1 MPPELRVPLLDLR
14 REPEL
19 DPALEEA
26 FRRVLQSGHYILG
39 PEVEA
44 LEAEC
49 ARYLGVGHALGVSS
63 GTDALLLALMALGVG
78 AGDEVICPTYT
89 FFATAGAIWR
99 LGARPVFVDLDPLTY
114 NCDVAALAAAVT
126 PRTRALVPVH
136 LFGQSAD
143 LDPIL
148 ALAAER
154 GLHVVEDAAQALGSE
169 YKGRRVGGHGAF
181 GCFSFFPSKNLGALG
196 DAGLVTTNDAELAER
211 ARILRTHGGKPK
223 YHHHV
228 VGGNFRIDALQ
239 AALLRVKLPRL
250 DAYTAAR
257 QRNAAL
263 YDELLLASG
272 VAARGTGD
280 APLLLP
286 AVVTT
291 RHIYNQ
297 YVVRVSGDGRRDQLR
312 QHLTARGVGTEV
324 YYPVPM
330 HEQRCFAALGH
341 RAGDFPHA
349 EAAARET
356 VALPIF
362 PELREDEIR
371 HVAAAIVAF
380 FA

>member
-1 MPPELRVPLLDLR
+1 MPPIDNVPLLDLR

-19 DPALEEA
+19 DLALEEA
-26 FRRVLQSGHYILG
+26 FRRVLRSGHYILG
-39 PEVEA
+39 PEVDA

-49 ARYLGVGHALGVSS
+49 ASYLGVSHALGVSS
-63 GTDALLLALMALGVG
+63 GTDAILLALMALGIG
-78 AGDEVICPTYT
+78 PGDEVLCPTYT
-89 FFATAGAIWR
+89 FFATAGTIWR
-99 LGARPVFVDLDPLTY
+99 LGARPIFVDIDPVTY
-114 NCDVAALAAAVT
+114 NCDVRALAGRIT
-126 PRTRALVPVH
+126 SRTRAIMPVH
-136 LFGQSAD
+136 LFGQAAD

-148 ALAAER
+148 ALAADR
-154 GLHVVEDAAQALGSE
+154 GLAVVEDAAQALGSE

-196 DAGLVTTNDAELAER
+196 DAGLLTTNDAALAER

-223 YHHHV
+223 YHHQV

-250 DAYTAAR
+250 DGYTAAR

-272 VAARGTGD
+272 QAARGAGD
-280 APLLLP
+280 RPVLLP
-286 AVVTT
+286 AVVAS

-297 YVVRVSGDGRRDQLR
+297 YVIRLPEPGHRDRLR
-312 QHLTARGVGTEV
+312 AFLKDRGVGTEV

-330 HEQRCFAALGH
+330 HEQACFAELGH
-341 RAGDFPHA
+341 RLGDFPHA
-349 EAAARET
+349 EAAARQT
-356 VALPIF
+356 LALPIF
-362 PELREDEIR
+362 PELRQDEIR
-371 HVAAAIVAF
+371 HVVGSVLAF